1 MQKAVIAIGLALLTG
16 CATHYA
22 PPTSGDTATVT
33 FSASGIPTGAWV
45 LVQNFASESCQASP
59 NGTRLAT
66 FTTTAV
72 QGKGDP
78 HSGVSRT
85 MRAGIPAVVTFAYQ
99 AGAIGITDAE
109 TCTLTERFLPEAGAT
124 YRVAFNQDGA
134 TCQVAVLRDVAGKY
148 EPVTTAKQVKPA
160 CVNQING

>member
-1 MQKAVIAIGLALLTG
+1 MKKAVFAIVLALLTG

-22 PPTSGDTATVT
+22 PPTSGETATVT
-33 FSASGIPTGAWV
+33 FSASGIPMGAWV
-45 LVQNFASESCQASP
+45 LVQNFASESCEASP

-78 HSGVSRT
+78 HSEVSRT
-85 MRAGIPAVVTFAYQ
+85 MRAGDPAVVTFAYQ

-109 TCTLTERFLPEAGAT
+109 TCTLTGAA
-124 YRVAFNQDGA
+124 YRVAFSQNGSM
-134 TCQVAVLRDVAGKY
+134 CRVAVLRNVAGTY

-160 CVNQING
+160 CVNQVNG

>member
-1 MQKAVIAIGLALLTG
+1 M
-16 CATHYA
+16 
-22 PPTSGDTATVT
+22 
-33 FSASGIPTGAWV
+33 GAWV
-45 LVQNFASESCQASP
+45 LVQNFASESCEASP

-85 MRAGIPAVVTFAYQ
+85 MQAGNPAVVTFAYQ

-109 TCTLTERFLPEAGAT
+109 TCTLTESFVPESGAS
-124 YRVAFNQDGA
+124 YRVAFSQNGSM
-134 TCQVAVLRDVAGKY
+134 CRVAVLRDVAGKY
-148 EPVTTAKQVKPA
+148 EPVTTAKQVRPA